1 MLRVLFVLEMA
12 VIAVGLL
19 FVITQAIIPF
29 SRGTRMFPIFK
40 EDEEEESETK
50 TDSGEIQK
58 PK

>member
-1 MLRVLFVLEMA
+1 VLFVLEMA
-12 VIAVGLL
+12 VITVGLL

-40 EDEEEESETK
+40 ENEEEESETTK